1 MKRFEALGTR
11 TYTRGLIWP
20 DGRPINRTTI
30 VGELL
35 ALIKF
40 NLCERTRS
48 FSQGHQ
54 TFFFITLILKQNKID
69 KLSNAIAAWNFEKEP
84 SMIIEM
90 KEMEQIFSRIVMI
103 RLYRK
108 KVIYMED

>member
-1 MKRFEALGTR
+1 MKRFKALGTR

-54 TFFFITLILKQNKID
+54 TFFFITLIFFDI
-69 KLSNAIAAWNFEKEP
+69 S
-84 SMIIEM
+84 
-90 KEMEQIFSRIVMI
+90 SRI
-103 RLYRK
+103 L
-108 KVIYMED
+108 

>member
-1 MKRFEALGTR
+1 MKRFKALGTR

-40 NLCERTRS
+40 NLCDLSAKVTI
-48 FSQGHQ
+48 
-54 TFFFITLILKQNKID
+54 FFYYINLL
-69 KLSNAIAAWNFEKEP
+69 
-84 SMIIEM
+84 
-90 KEMEQIFSRIVMI
+90 
-103 RLYRK
+103 
-108 KVIYMED
+108 